1 MMLPGMGPPPSLA
14 KMRAEKAAAEEASAA
29 SGGGGGGS
37 GGGDEVCARVHY
49 RTKSHVYLSYFF
61 LFSLTVARSGLHFYL
76 SLI

>member
-29 SGGGGGGS
+29 SGGGGS